1 MMRLKFRSC
10 ISMEEVIITLILEG
24 FDQKITIFKEWSWF
38 MLNNLGLV
46 LGMALKIIGDWQ
58 KGQN

>member
-38 MLNNLGLV
+38 RLNNLGLV

>member
-24 FDQKITIFKEWSWF
+24 FDQKITIFKECSWF
-38 MLNNLGLV
+38 RLNNLGLV
-46 LGMALKIIGDWQ
+46 LGMALKIIGD
-58 KGQN
+58 